1 MLLLLQVCKL
11 ATLLRLL
18 WHLSRTVPQSRPR
31 PSSAFTWWFLFS
43 FYLGAPRTTM
53 WFWRSRERFSME
65 ELRYLNE
72 QLQKATVIT
81 DANKDFV
88 VETLRSMA
96 ELLIWGDQHDPTF
109 FDFFMEKQVMS
120 TFVRILRESKTIT
133 AVAVQLLQTLS
144 IMIQNITSKHARYYL
159 FSNEHIN
166 QLITYPFD
174 FQHEELLAYYI
185 IFLRTISM
193 KLDQNTVSFFIKTNH
208 DEVVSFPLYSEAIKF
223 FHHEEGM
230 VRIAVRTITLSV
242 YNVDDASIRKFVMS
256 PQVVGYFENL
266 ITFLRQQM
274 LNLDRL
280 VMEAARFPESIQ
292 LQGRLESAILETGD
306 LLYYCNDII
315 NAGIPALRTLM
326 TKHIMHLIVLPLLL
340 PAIRLMGDGA
350 AVPLGMHLSTLSALY
365 FLLRLLHI
373 VRHKALVNNIGASL
387 LRTDLPSNPSG
398 IRTKDSEP
406 ADNASDLRSTANHGA
421 ADNMTDPEDAAAPSS
436 TPEAVDGREALLSYL
451 LCKDDKLVMASLCLL
466 VSFLQNEALDEALLD
481 ALGIL
486 PRRKRHKKLLLQ
498 QLMGDRS
505 EQDGDHLFSASE
517 QPDDEY
523 PSEHWE
529 YELQDEVLSG
539 SATLKNRSQMLDA
552 LIRLLCRRPPQCAE
566 VLCQT
571 GWLLRQLLPF
581 QEHKISDSRM
591 SLLDRA
597 YSAAQE
603 DLALELTD
611 CWFDLIPAV
620 LSEEWNVC
628 RKALD
633 TPMLRRDSSFVLM
646 PRTQQSQDDVPRSS
660 SSIFVGERM
669 RATVKVVLVLHQM
682 RVLLLNGSLPEKAPL
697 AEVSEEWSQVST
709 SATRIGSE
717 VDLADAMSC
726 KVAFERGKERIVYLL
741 VVLQGTSGSLLLV
754 EEITSKQQRG
764 VIRVTAPLAGSD
776 PRVDEKHPTWLH
788 LRIRSPHQPLGDV
801 STGGPARSSPRMKQL
816 VDGRWTLAFGDAEA
830 CKNASSFITQQITT
844 QTNNVRTIITSFLG
858 ESAQGL
864 QDAVVVEHSSPP

>member
-1 MLLLLQVCKL
+1 
-11 ATLLRLL
+11 
-18 WHLSRTVPQSRPR
+18 
-31 PSSAFTWWFLFS
+31 
-43 FYLGAPRTTM
+43 M

-65 ELRYLNE
+65 ELRHLNE

-274 LNLDRL
+274 LNLDGL

-326 TKHIMHLIVLPLLL
+326 TKHIMHLIVFPLLL

-350 AVPLGMHLSTLSALY
+350 AGMHLSTLSALY

-406 ADNASDLRSTANHGA
+406 ADNASDSRSTANHGA
-421 ADNMTDPEDAAAPSS
+421 AENMTEPEDAAAPSS

-486 PRRKRHKKLLLQ
+486 PRRKRHKKLLLVCACTREGTCFMEEMLQ
-498 QLMGDRS
+498 SSSNFFFEGLHQVRWYS
-505 EQDGDHLFSASE
+505 DGMMTRYWVMNQKCCYQFGL
-517 QPDDEY
+517 
-523 PSEHWE
+523 
-529 YELQDEVLSG
+529 
-539 SATLKNRSQMLDA
+539 MLDA

-566 VLCQT
+566 VLWQT

-597 YSAAQE
+597 YSAAQK

-620 LSEEWNVC
+620 ISEEWNVS

-697 AEVSEEWSQVST
+697 AEVSEERSQVST

-717 VDLADAMSC
+717 VDLAADAMSC

-776 PRVDEKHPTWLH
+776 VWCPF
-788 LRIRSPHQPLGDV
+788 PLF
-801 STGGPARSSPRMKQL
+801 KQL
-816 VDGRWTLAFGDAEA
+816 LMF
-830 CKNASSFITQQITT
+830 K
-844 QTNNVRTIITSFLG
+844 
-858 ESAQGL
+858 
-864 QDAVVVEHSSPP
+864 